1 MLLVLLLAI
10 IWFAT
15 GKKRFSLLAFFALL
29 TNGYMLVPNIAYSVV
44 ANLKPSDYGIIYMA
58 AVSIIAYSRDR
69 NVYKN
74 KIHLPRYTVV
84 LLLFLFVSYLISIFL
99 YHIPAFESLKYVRKY
114 ILLLTPFIFALFS
127 TEEIEDTIK
136 ILFKITVVQCVL
148 YLLQPILGMPILTGV
163 YTEGQTS
170 LFGIF
175 SIPRFYNIPVY
186 LWFFMFYVCYRR
198 DMGERQRFFLV
209 ILMFLPVIVSMHR
222 SHLIAYISVFILSAT
237 MVHLKKAL
245 PFIVVLM
252 IFLIPFSSLLSDK
265 AAKNES
271 ITDIKGAFELEYE
284 DFNAGKD
291 GEATFTFRLMHF
303 YERMDRALEKPVTAL
318 FGLGYMAEG
327 SNYSNANF
335 DFFIGLE
342 NEETGDISQLETS
355 DIAWSE
361 MIVRLGFVGIIIY
374 MLYYILLMLFF
385 LKDKKNE
392 YTRSAYCGMILL
404 LILSL
409 TSVMIVD
416 MSNIV
421 LLLAVYEIIKRKEN
435 TAENTATAEV

>member
-15 GKKRFSLLAFFALL
+15 GKKRLSLLAFFALL
-29 TNGYMLVPNIAYSVV
+29 TNGFMLVPNIAYSVV

-58 AVSIIAYSRDR
+58 AVSLIAYAKDR
-69 NVYKN
+69 KVYEN
-74 KIHLPRYTVV
+74 RVYLPRYTVV
-84 LLLFLFVSYLISIFL
+84 LLLFLFVSYLISVFL

-114 ILLLTPFIFALFS
+114 LLLLAPVVFCLFS
-127 TEEIEDTIK
+127 REELEYTIT

-148 YLLQPILGMPILTGV
+148 YLLQPILGIPLLTGV

-175 SIPRFYNIPVY
+175 SIPRFYNIPLY
-186 LWFFMFYVCYRR
+186 LWLFIFYGCYKR
-198 DMGERQRFFLV
+198 DMEERQKFFLV

-237 MVHLKKAL
+237 IVHLRKAL

-252 IFLIPFSSLLSDK
+252 IFLIPFSSMLSDK
-265 AAKNES
+265 VARNES
-271 ITDIKGAFELEYE
+271 ITDIKGAFEINYE
-284 DFNAGKD
+284 DFKAGQD

-303 YERMDRALEKPVTAL
+303 YERLDRALEKPVTAL
-318 FGLGYMAEG
+318 FGLGYMADG

-342 NEETGDISQLETS
+342 DEETGDIYQFDTS

-374 MLYYILLMLFF
+374 MLYYISMMLFF
-385 LKDKKNE
+385 LKDKTAE
-392 YTRSAYCGMILL
+392 YNRPAYCGMILL

-409 TSVMIVD
+409 TSVMI
-416 MSNIV
+416 MEMYNIV
-421 LLLAVYEIIKRKEN
+421 LLLALYEILKRKEN
-435 TAENTATAEV
+435 AAENAATAAV